1 MVEIIGLL
9 DKIFKL
15 SKPGSL
21 FMLSKLADSRLVL
34 ARHSCESRNP
44 GLFESRQW
52 RDWIPAYAGMT
63 KKQLFQEPNL
73 DKTGITNETKI
84 V

>member
-9 DKIFKL
+9 DKISRL

-21 FMLSKLADSRLVL
+21 FMLSKLADSRLAL

-63 KKQLFQEPNL
+63 EKKLFQKANL
-73 DKTGITNETKI
+73 DKSDNDIKED
-84 V
+84 